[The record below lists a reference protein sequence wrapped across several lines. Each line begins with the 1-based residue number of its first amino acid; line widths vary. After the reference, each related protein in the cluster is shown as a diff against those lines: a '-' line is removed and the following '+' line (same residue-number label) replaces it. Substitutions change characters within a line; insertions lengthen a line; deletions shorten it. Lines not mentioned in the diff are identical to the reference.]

1 MSEKL
6 ELVIADRDTGY
17 MALLADYIR
26 ETEWSGRLSV
36 RQVTKPETLRE
47 HVRTQSAQLY
57 LAHPDFDF
65 GEHSGGCRIRLY
77 ETKQEA
83 ADPAAMTGIY
93 KYQPLHQL
101 LGKMLELYRQSFAAS
116 GSHTDKEAAAVY
128 SVFSASGGVGKTTV
142 SIQLARAFAE
152 NGDRCL
158 YWNMELVPGSYLPKE
173 ADAESTA
180 RFLYGLRANAS
191 WTGDCLPAILSRAEP
206 FGFDYF
212 SGFVK
217 AKEALDLTRDDILK
231 LVDYVKRTGRYDAIV
246 FDLDA
251 TMHDRSIAALTGSDA
266 ILWIVTEDG
275 ESSARTLKL
284 LAQMEQWQEKGIAPD
299 MRRIRFVMNKH
310 TGYTGNALSI
320 DGVSEYY
327 AAPIS
332 IKLPYVPGW
341 KHAHGANRTTPE
353 PLFFASIAK
362 LARDVRSGRGGGS
375 GDYRS
380 DHRIAARAYP

>member
-17 MALLADYIR
+17 MSLLAEYIR
-26 ETEWSGRLSV
+26 ETEWSRRLSV
-36 RQVTKPETLRE
+36 RQVTRPEMLRE

-57 LAHPDFDF
+57 LTHPDFDF
-65 GEHSGGCRIRLY
+65 GEHAGGCRIRLY

-83 ADPAAMTGIY
+83 ADPAAVTGVY

-101 LGKMLELYRQSFAAS
+101 LGKMFELYRQSSVTS
-116 GSHTDKEAAAVY
+116 GSNTDQDAAAVY

-158 YWNMELVPGSYLPKE
+158 YWNMELVPGNYLPKE

-180 RFLYGLRANAS
+180 RFLYGLRANAP
-191 WTGDCLPAILSRAEP
+191 WAGDCLPGMLSRAEP

-217 AKEALDLTRDDILK
+217 AREALDLTSDDVIK
-231 LVDYVKRTGRYDAIV
+231 LVDYVKRTGRYDVIV

-251 TMHDRSIAALTGSDA
+251 TIHDRAIATLTGSDA

-275 ESSARTLKL
+275 ESSARTLRL
-284 LAQMEQWQEKGIAPD
+284 LAQLEQWQGKGSVPD
-299 MRRIRFVMNKH
+299 VRRIRFVMNKH
-310 TGYTGNALSI
+310 TGYTGNALST
-320 DGVSEYY
+320 GLVSEYR

-332 IKLPYVPGW
+332 AKLPYVPGW

-353 PLFFASIAK
+353 PLFFAGIAK
-362 LARDVRSGRGGGS
+362 LAKDVRVSGGGRP

-380 DHRIAARAYP
+380 DNKVAARAYP